1 MPTTHLAIFTQPLL
15 DLLLEGHKTIETRM
29 SKIKIPPYKSIAVGD
44 HVIMKQSGGPVK
56 GAFEVAKVDTFHS
69 ESCLDRQLYESFCD
83 ADGLNIFG
91 QRDVMNIYRDVF
103 RKKWCAS
110 KYATFMHVKNVQCCD
125 PVIPIKKTNRQA
137 WVVLGDG
144 TAQEWL
150 FNLEQTGRL

>member
-15 DLLLEGHKTIETRM
+15 DLLLDGHKTIETRM
-29 SKIKIPPYKSIAVGD
+29 SKIKIPPYKVVALGD

-56 GAFEVAKVDTFHS
+56 GAFKVAKVDTFYS
-69 ESCLDRQLYESFCD
+69 GSCLESELFETIRD
-83 ADGLNIFG
+83 VDSLKIFG

-103 RKKWCAS
+103 KKKWCAS
-110 KYATFMHVKNVQCCD
+110 KYATFMHAKNVQRYD

-144 TAQEWL
+144 TDQEWL
-150 FNLEQTGRL
+150 CRL